1 MPILICMVVPH
12 EQTYADDIFS
22 VWRMCRGLFCV
33 LPPGVCTHPDWDI
46 LDANM
51 AACVTCG
58 QTHICKEDAGHCET
72 AYNDEG
78 FPVCIVTGCITRT
91 LSHCSAEYIDTVF
104 LDKHDDKSQPLRSRP
119 RLANHPRQRGTCG
132 HPLPHSKKDSIGYP
146 SHSKKDSVEYPPHSN
161 RSGVENTPHSRKDG
175 IGLPPVAEYPGRGVS
190 LPLDSRYAV
199 TAVMATKVNKKN
211 RYRSVIYNRIQ
222 MCRSHRKPFVS
233 MSTGGNDTRIVNRY
247 PHLCP
252 MDTDELS
259 EMRELVSLYVT
270 EVICS
275 QKWADSIDA
284 EIAKLLGRWH
294 STMYKYLKEFKC
306 SARYTRG
313 ELPNV
318 IDMICHAQHTTLN
331 CRRPLKLS
339 HHDRL
344 GISEWCTEC
353 IHRHI
358 MLLNSA
364 CDQIITVQKLRPT
377 VVGLLYLMRNG
388 IVIHDV
394 VVLKKLPVL
403 THILPMEIHLLQFFG
418 VQNKCITQTENI
430 AKEVL
435 KSLSADMLTT
445 FLQ

>member
-1 MPILICMVVPH
+1 MAVPC
-12 EQTYADDIFS
+12 EQAYADDIFRI
-22 VWRMCRGLFCV
+22 WRMCRGVFCV
-33 LPPGVCTHPDWDI
+33 LPPAVCTHPDWDI

-51 AACVTCG
+51 ACCATCG
-58 QTHICKEDAGHCET
+58 QTHVCREDAGHCRVE
-72 AYNDEG
+72 YNDEG
-78 FPVCIVTGCITRT
+78 FPVCVVTGCITRA
-91 LSHCSAEYIDTVF
+91 LSHSNAEYIDTVF
-104 LDKHDDKSQPLRSRP
+104 LDKHDEVHASQLPRSRS
-119 RLANHPRQRGTCG
+119 RSMNPRQRGACG
-132 HPLPHSKKDSIGYP
+132 RQSPHLNFASDAR
-146 SHSKKDSVEYPPHSN
+146 N
-161 RSGVENTPHSRKDG
+161 
-175 IGLPPVAEYPGRGVS
+175 
-190 LPLDSRYAV
+190 AV
-199 TAVMATKVNKKN
+199 TTAVMATKVNKKN

-222 MCRSHRKPFVS
+222 MCRGHRNPSVS
-233 MSTGGNDTRIVNRY
+233 AAAGGHNTRVVSRH
-247 PHLCP
+247 PHLCS

-259 EMRELVSLYVT
+259 EMREFVSLYVN

-284 EIAKLLGRWH
+284 EVAKLLGRWH

-318 IDMICHAQHTTLN
+318 IDMICHAQHATLN

-339 HHDRL
+339 QRDRHI
-344 GISEWCTEC
+344 ISEWCTEC
-353 IHRHI
+353 IHKHI

-394 VVLKKLPVL
+394 VVLRKLPVL
-403 THILPMEIHLLQFFG
+403 THILPMEIHLLQYFG

-435 KSLSADMLTT
+435 KSLSADMLTM
-445 FLQ
+445 FLG

>member
-1 MPILICMVVPH
+1 MLIFIGMVVS
-12 EQTYADDIFS
+12 QYVDDIFRI
-22 VWRMCRGLFCV
+22 WGICRGLFCV
-33 LPPGVCTHPDWDI
+33 LPSGVCTHPSWDV

-72 AYNDEG
+72 VYNDEG
-78 FPVCIVTGCITRT
+78 FPVCVVTGCITRT

-104 LDKHDDKSQPLRSRP
+104 LDRHDDTSRPLRSRP
-119 RLANHPRQRGTCG
+119 RSTNHSR
-132 HPLPHSKKDSIGYP
+132 PHSTN
-146 SHSKKDSVEYPPHSN
+146 HSRPHSAN
-161 RSGVENTPHSRKDG
+161 IDT
-175 IGLPPVAEYPGRGVS
+175 
-190 LPLDSRYAV
+190 RYAV

-211 RYRSVIYNRIQ
+211 RYRSVIYNRIH
-222 MCRSHRKPFVS
+222 MCRSHRNPSVS
-233 MSTGGNDTRIVNRY
+233 VSAEGNDARMVHRY
-247 PHLCP
+247 PHMCS

-259 EMRELVSLYVT
+259 GMRELVSLYVN

-275 QKWADSIDA
+275 QKWSDSIDA

-306 SARYTRG
+306 SARHTRG

-331 CRRPLKLS
+331 CRRPLKLP
-339 HHDRL
+339 HCDRL

-435 KSLSADMLTT
+435 KSLSAGMLTA